1 MKLNEITEKGLYA
14 TDRRTIY
21 QVYENDGKDFKEH
34 PLLMTTWKLENV
46 KDDRREYEDPSGCDI
61 DVRYADDIE
70 VKKLDD
76 KNFKYEYLIGGS
88 AILVENKLT
97 YKEKLEL
104 IEQYCKEHKS
114 NNTADILNIIRNK

>member
-14 TDRRTIY
+14 ADRRTIY
-21 QVYENDGKDFKEH
+21 QVYENDDKDFKEH
-34 PLLMTTWKLENV
+34 PLLIATWELENV
-46 KDDRREYEDPSGCDI
+46 KDGRREYEDPSGCDV
-61 DVRYADDIE
+61 DVKCADDIE
-70 VKKLDD
+70 VQKLDD

-104 IEQYCKEHKS
+104 IEQYCKEHPSKQ
-114 NNTADILNIIRNK
+114 TKDILNIIRNK